1 MVATFRSKSFGMI
14 LAVLFGLGLTGL
26 IYAGIN
32 EGLKPLFG
40 KETDI
45 SKYMP
50 DIVMGEKPMDTLKAV
65 AVALI
70 WGAVFLLPAIRI
82 FDRKDVK

>member
-1 MVATFRSKSFGMI
+1 
-14 LAVLFGLGLTGL
+14 
-26 IYAGIN
+26 
-32 EGLKPLFG
+32 
-40 KETDI
+40 
-45 SKYMP
+45 MP

-82 FDRKDVK
+82 FDRKDDK